1 MTKANDA
8 MEKFMKKLENGTFK
22 KENQPNDGP
31 VFDDGFVAV
40 QLKSYSDLLDSNI
53 MSDVLAE

>member
-8 MEKFMKKLENGTFK
+8 MEKLMKKLESGTFK
-22 KENQPNDGP
+22 IENLLNDGL

-40 QLKSYSDLLDSNI
+40 QLKSYSDFLDSNI